1 MCQKGGLGG
10 DCFIN
15 KSNDLR
21 FKKGL
26 RKAISDMG
34 IEIAALEQDK
44 ANLHRS
50 VDQQAYTITQLRNQ
64 IADNRAQRSRSNNQ
78 CRFIDGNT
86 ALESFEPMVVK
97 ASDGDLTK
105 LIDLINAEIG
115 KRKFPNKTDNE
126 LGGASRTP
134 GIHSTGSSSMH
145 LAASGVID
153 QPAMDTRNEQ
163 DMHLF
168 NAPSQLVV
176 PYSNSMAHV
185 LMSNNNYN
193 GRNGANSSIQQNSS
207 GYQIPP
213 NAVSAH
219 QSNII
224 NQQHGDFAR
233 SSNDNQPAL
242 ELQTT
247 ASYSQTQNSMHQ
259 SNNPA
264 QAYFSGLQN
273 GYSMQTQ
280 ALTGQSYAN
289 QQGNAVD
296 QASFGGLQHGCNVQT
311 QALTAQ
317 SCGEPQGNSLG
328 NALDQA
334 FFGAVQEGFNM
345 QTQDQIG
352 QQYATQQ
359 ENTAAQE
366 YPGLSQ
372 NGFDTQTR
380 NLAAQQNT
388 FQTPNAGH
396 GLNQSYNYAQSGMS
410 QQENSLQQMGRA
422 QLYQQTFGHQQNYN
436 PQNMNSYWPAD
447 DDNSNASHE
456 EQYMSVADAQA
467 LVNFINFGQS

>member
-168 NAPSQLVV
+168 NGSFDPAQKLIRTANYYGSPISTSRSILQLHGSCTYVKQQLQRAKWGEQQ
-176 PYSNSMAHV
+176 YSTKFKRLSNS
-185 LMSNNNYN
+185 
-193 GRNGANSSIQQNSS
+193 
-207 GYQIPP
+207 
-213 NAVSAH
+213 
-219 QSNII
+219 
-224 NQQHGDFAR
+224 
-233 SSNDNQPAL
+233 
-242 ELQTT
+242 T
-247 ASYSQTQNSMHQ
+247 
-259 SNNPA
+259 
-264 QAYFSGLQN
+264 
-273 GYSMQTQ
+273 
-280 ALTGQSYAN
+280 
-289 QQGNAVD
+289 
-296 QASFGGLQHGCNVQT
+296 
-311 QALTAQ
+311 
-317 SCGEPQGNSLG
+317 
-328 NALDQA
+328 
-334 FFGAVQEGFNM
+334 
-345 QTQDQIG
+345 
-352 QQYATQQ
+352 
-359 ENTAAQE
+359 
-366 YPGLSQ
+366 
-372 NGFDTQTR
+372 
-380 NLAAQQNT
+380 
-388 FQTPNAGH
+388 
-396 GLNQSYNYAQSGMS
+396 
-410 QQENSLQQMGRA
+410 
-422 QLYQQTFGHQQNYN
+422 
-436 PQNMNSYWPAD
+436 
-447 DDNSNASHE
+447 
-456 EQYMSVADAQA
+456 
-467 LVNFINFGQS
+467 